1 MYYQITMRINIK
13 FVYLIGL
20 FFFSGFMFSQN
31 NSEQVTK
38 KIHYYSFAGSASQEQ
53 IENLQQEV
61 AKITFVTEAKVQY
74 KPEKGLGELRVLT
87 SEVPVKGENEPE
99 FSPILLKKALATMG
113 FEPNEYRSEN
123 Q

>member
-1 MYYQITMRINIK
+1 MYYQINMRTHFK
-13 FVYLIGL
+13 LFCLLGL

-31 NSEQVTK
+31 NIEQVTK
-38 KIHYYSFAGSASQEQ
+38 RIHYYSFSGAASQEQ

-61 AKITFVTEAKVQY
+61 AKIKFVTEAKVQY
-74 KPEKGLGELRVLT
+74 KPEKGKGELRVLT
-87 SEVPVKGENEPE
+87 SEIPVKGENEPE
-99 FSPILLKKALATMG
+99 FSPILLKRTLANLG